1 MIHFINQNLEIGA
14 VFEENKRNLNF
25 ERMTIN
31 PSNRTFWTTGNGKD
45 FLKWANISEQ
55 DIPQNFNSQMFYHY
69 DAEIDELV
77 KKWLQNGDFKKIMQ
91 SLHGS
96 LSHIELPEDY
106 ISLKNRL
113 SNVPDWVDFDLLR
126 EAGELSQRSGLTGL
140 LVLRNFALLG
150 GYYFANLT
158 KPLVATGSLEK
169 GAVHRLYNTLS
180 FWVDVSRT
188 SANAQE
194 LRINACLRTRLVHS
208 ASRLMIEQKYAHW
221 DQEKYG
227 IPINHA
233 DMIATNIAFTVYYLY
248 GLQKLNFDFTEK
260 EEKGIFHLWKY
271 VTWMLGV
278 PEEAIPQNKTE
289 ALHFF
294 YFWTQYQ
301 FSPDEDSK
309 KLTDSL
315 LHENTSINL
324 LKLDV
329 VKRNMG
335 YIHKSIANYLLDDH
349 LKSSLKIPTVP
360 LEKIIP
366 NALRLKNE
374 ITLNREK
381 QIETGNAEQQSVLE
395 DYKNNISTH

>member
-1 MIHFINQNLEIGA
+1 
-14 VFEENKRNLNF
+14 
-25 ERMTIN
+25 MTKN
-31 PSNRTFWTTGNGKD
+31 PSSSTFWSTGNGKD
-45 FLKWANISEQ
+45 FLKWAGISENE
-55 DIPQNFNSQMFYHY
+55 IPQNFNPEMFSEY
-69 DAEIDELV
+69 DVAVDELV
-77 KKWLQNGDFKKIMQ
+77 KKWLSNGDFKNIMQ
-91 SLHGS
+91 SLHGNS
-96 LSHIELPEDY
+96 SNIELPEDY
-106 ISLKNRL
+106 LALKNQL
-113 SNVPDWVDFDLLR
+113 STVPEWVNFDLIR
-126 EAGELSQRSGLTGL
+126 EASELSQRSGLTGL

-194 LRINACLRTRLVHS
+194 LRLNASLRTRLVHS
-208 ASRLMIEQKYAHW
+208 ASRLMIQQKQPNW

-227 IPINHA
+227 IPINFA
-233 DMIATNIAFTVYYLY
+233 DMIATNIAFTVYYLH
-248 GLQKLNFDFTEK
+248 GLQKLNFDFSEK
-260 EEKGIFHLWKY
+260 EEEGIFHLWKY
-271 VTWMLGV
+271 VTWLLGV
-278 PEEAIPQNKTE
+278 PEKLIPNNKTE

-301 FSPDEDSK
+301 FSPDENSL

-324 LKLDV
+324 LKLDL

-335 YIHKSIANYLLDDH
+335 YIHKSIANYLLDDEIKTR
-349 LKSSLKIPTVP
+349 LEIPTVP
-360 LEKIIP
+360 LNKIVP

-374 ITLNREK
+374 ISTSREN
-381 QIETGNAEQQSVLE
+381 QIKTGNTEQQSVLQ
-395 DYKNNISTH
+395 DYKNHIPSH

>member
-1 MIHFINQNLEIGA
+1 
-14 VFEENKRNLNF
+14 
-25 ERMTIN
+25 MTKN
-31 PSNRTFWTTGNGKD
+31 PSNQTFWSTGNGKD
-45 FLKWANISEQ
+45 FLEWAAISETKIPKNF
-55 DIPQNFNSQMFYHY
+55 DIQLFYHY
-69 DAEIDELV
+69 DSEVDELA

-96 LSHIELPEDY
+96 SANIDLPEDY
-106 ISLKNRL
+106 LSLKNKMAT
-113 SNVPDWVDFDLLR
+113 VPDWVNFDLIR
-126 EAGELSQRSGLTGL
+126 EASELSQRSGLNGL

-194 LRINACLRTRLVHS
+194 LRLNACLRTRLVHS
-208 ASRLMIEQKYAHW
+208 ASRLMIEQKQPDW
-221 DQEKYG
+221 NQEQYG
-227 IPINHA
+227 VPINHA

-248 GLQKLNFDFTEK
+248 GLQKLNFDFTKK

-278 PEEAIPQNKTE
+278 PEKVIPNNKTE

-301 FSPDEDSK
+301 SAPDKDSLI
-309 KLTDSL
+309 LTDSL
-315 LHENTSINL
+315 LHENTAINL
-324 LKLDV
+324 LKLEV
-329 VKRNMG
+329 VKNNMG

-349 LKSSLKIPTVP
+349 IKKSLEIPTVP
-360 LEKIIP
+360 LKKVVP

-381 QIETGNAEQQSVLE
+381 QIETGNQEQQSVLQ
-395 DYKNNISTH
+395 DYKNNISGH